1 MKWNQFHTETRMS
14 LQWFFVRLPNDL
26 TSIVLWFQKMQAV
39 RVGDALE
46 TLQSLLTTLTLP
58 WLTSHCSLLS
68 RKRICRSGSSGSA
81 MRRVWVAWPGA
92 TQTSVDTFVSPA
104 GAKTNYWKKSWVNLS
119 HVEMHRGRKRFDF
132 LFFGRFR
139 KVFVSVPSGSL
150 FASGCANKQTSAGWF
165 YKSSSRSKKGSC
177 KGFLCLGRISQKE
190 TLWNS
195 WLLVFFAAYKDF
207 FYYQLSVKNLHFI
220 FGIIMRLRLQIAMLL
235 CLYLSGYSMTVFQS
249 AAQIW
254 SKRHSPLP

>member
-1 MKWNQFHTETRMS
+1 MKWNQFHTETRMT

-39 RVGDALE
+39 RVSDALE
-46 TLQSLLTTLTLP
+46 NLQSLLTTLTLP

-81 MRRVWVAWPGA
+81 MRRVWVAWLGA

-195 WLLVFFAAYKDF
+195 WLLVFFAAYKDLF
-207 FYYQLSVKNLHFI
+207 
-220 FGIIMRLRLQIAMLL
+220 LL
-235 CLYLSGYSMTVFQS
+235 PTIC
-249 AAQIW
+249 
-254 SKRHSPLP
+254 

>member
-46 TLQSLLTTLTLP
+46 TLQSLLTTLTLT

-81 MRRVWVAWPGA
+81 MRRVWVAWLGA

-132 LFFGRFR
+132 LFLGDFWR
-139 KVFVSVPSGSL
+139 
-150 FASGCANKQTSAGWF
+150 
-165 YKSSSRSKKGSC
+165 
-177 KGFLCLGRISQKE
+177 FLCLFHQVHCLLRAVQTNKPVLDDFTSHPVGAKKE
-190 TLWNS
+190 AAK
-195 WLLVFFAAYKDF
+195 VFFVSAESLK
-207 FYYQLSVKNLHFI
+207 
-220 FGIIMRLRLQIAMLL
+220 RRRCEIAD
-235 CLYLSGYSMTVFQS
+235 C
-249 AAQIW
+249 
-254 SKRHSPLP
+254 